1 MIKKRWM
8 RALFVSLILFI
19 SFSFCN
25 YTDNSYFLIQGKLP
39 LKEKKKMTKQIELN
53 WSKISLKIK
62 EEMKL
67 NFVLIIVKKDK
78 IMNRL
83 WKSRLN
89 KVIRFLA
96 KKYKISRN
104 QISVSIRD
112 NYFEN
117 TIEGIYVGPMLVHK

>member
-1 MIKKRWM
+1 M

-39 LKEKKKMTKQIELN
+39 LKEKKKMTNQIELT
-53 WSKISLKIK
+53 WSKISPKIK
-62 EEMKL
+62 EDMKL

-78 IMNRL
+78 NINSLWNR
-83 WKSRLN
+83 RLN

-96 KKYKISRN
+96 MKYKIGKN

-117 TIEGIYVGPMLVHK
+117 TIEGIYVGPILMNK